1 MFADGEMKTFLYVA
15 YGSNLHPV
23 RLRATDRCPSA
34 ELRGICVIT
43 GWRLT
48 FRKRS
53 NDGSAKCDADRTG
66 QPSDELWIAVFNILE
81 SEEKALDRAEGLG
94 HGYQKEEIQ
103 LTMNGKD
110 LTAKIYLADQKAIVT
125 DAPYD
130 WYKQMVLLGVEYHCF
145 PSSYTESIQEVVSK
159 LDPDAHRAKQ
169 KWKEVEQMRAANKWL
184 QWICCLRRFFRVI
197 AGFRL
202 FSFFQGKS

>member
-23 RLRATDRCPSA
+23 RLRATDLCPSA

-130 WYKQMVLLGVEYHCF
+130 WYKQM
-145 PSSYTESIQEVVSK
+145 
-159 LDPDAHRAKQ
+159 
-169 KWKEVEQMRAANKWL
+169 RAANKWL

-202 FSFFQGKS
+202 FSFFQGKSEAANTLSPIVR